1 MLATQAS
8 GARVIAIRTSTG
20 VDQLLDAVED
30 SVIAITMAGVVRYAN
45 PAARKTWGAHL
56 PAMAQHAEVMAM
68 LREVRLGKIFL
79 PQKLELVLDT
89 GDQLSTPINATLTT
103 GPLGTDYA
111 LVIPRQV

>member
-56 PAMAQHAEVMAM
+56 PAMAQHAEVMAI
-68 LREVRLGKIFL
+68 LREARLGKIFL
-79 PQKLELVLDT
+79 PQKPDLRLAT
-89 GDQLSTPINATLTT
+89 GDQRWTPINPALAT
-103 GPLGTDYA
+103 GPPGARYPL
-111 LVIPRQV
+111 